1 MGLMSGDKP
10 QHEMKIEK
18 SLLLLKGRFQLLFHH
33 NLSSYHIQ
41 LGVQMKPQV
50 SYWTT
55 CRPLVGGE
63 KRMER
68 KEIQREKQSCW

>member
-1 MGLMSGDKP
+1 MAGEGNGT
-10 QHEMKIEK
+10 EMKIEK
-18 SLLLLKGRFQLLFHH
+18 SLLLLKGSLQLLSHH
-33 NLSSYHIQ
+33 NLSSHHIH

-55 CRPLVGGE
+55 CRPLWGGE

-68 KEIQREKQSCW
+68 KEIQGEKQSCW